1 MSVLVTGA
9 SGFMGKHLIRHWL
22 DQDVQVVAWSRGQCP
37 EELSNR
43 KALTWHAIDPGDPGE
58 VPARMADAAPTHIVH
73 LAAQSLPGVSWE
85 KPSETYAANIQG
97 TVRLIEAMRDHAPQ
111 ARLLLVSSSS
121 IYASSRDGEP
131 IREDAP
137 TGATSPYS
145 ISKLAAEQAG
155 RLLCDRHGLACLVV
169 RPFFVIGPE
178 KTGDVCSDFARR
190 VVAAEKTGQGVIR
203 VGNLDAVRDYLD
215 ISDAVRGMDLLL
227 RRGTPG
233 DVFNLCSGQ
242 GVVIRT
248 ILDHYASM
256 ASVPLTV
263 QVDPALVRP
272 IDDPV
277 KVGDPSKLIAFGWR
291 PEVDLATS
299 LRTILSDWRAHIQRS
314 ESGCR

>member
-1 MSVLVTGA
+1 MRILVTGA

-22 DQDVQVVAWSRGQCP
+22 DQEVQVIAWSRGECP
-37 EELSNR
+37 EDLSSR
-43 KALTWHAIDPGDPGE
+43 KHLTWQTVDPGHPAE
-58 VPARMADAAPTHIVH
+58 VPARMQDAAPTHIIH

-85 KPSETYAANIQG
+85 HPSETYAANIQG

-121 IYASSRDGEP
+121 IYATSRIGLL

-155 RLLCDRHGLACLVV
+155 QLLCDRHGLACLVV

-203 VGNLDAVRDYLD
+203 VGNLDAIRDYLD
-215 ISDAVRGMDLLL
+215 IADAIRGMDLLL
-227 RRGTPG
+227 RQGTPG
-233 DVFNLCSGQ
+233 EAYNLCSGQ
-242 GVVIRT
+242 GAAIRAV
-248 ILDHYASM
+248 LDHYASM
-256 ASVPLTV
+256 AAIPLTV
-263 QVDPALVRP
+263 QIDPALVRP

-277 KVGDPSKLIAFGWR
+277 KVGDPSKLIALGWR
-291 PEVDLATS
+291 PEVDLLSS
-299 LRTILSDWRAHIQRS
+299 LNTILSYWRSHTSMGEQ
-314 ESGCR
+314 GCR